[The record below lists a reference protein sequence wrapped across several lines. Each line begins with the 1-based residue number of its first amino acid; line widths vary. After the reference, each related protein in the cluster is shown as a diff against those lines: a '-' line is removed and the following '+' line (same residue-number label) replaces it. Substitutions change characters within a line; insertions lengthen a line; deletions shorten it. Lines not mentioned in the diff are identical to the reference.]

1 MELEAG
7 TVVEGRVVRVVSFG
21 AFVEL
26 AGGEQGLVH
35 ISQIA
40 HEYVTNVRDYLNEG
54 DIVQVLIKGRDAKG
68 RLDLSIKDLTPAPEG
83 GAPPPRPRRLPKQ
96 SPEFENKLKSFLRG
110 TGGFGG
116 KGNTGGRKKR
126 SRPRKAPPGRCRPR
140 GFAVE

>member
-1 MELEAG
+1 M
-7 TVVEGRVVRVVSFG
+7 VRVTDFG

-26 AGGEQGLVH
+26 PGGEQGLVH

-40 HEYVTNVRDYLNEG
+40 HEFVRNVRDFLNEG
-54 DIVQVLIKGRDAKG
+54 DIVQVMVKGRDAKG
-68 RLDLSIKDLTPAPEG
+68 RLDLSIKDLTPAPE

-116 KGNTGGRKKR
+116 KGGRKGGKKKR
-126 SRPRKAPPGRCRPR
+126 
-140 GFAVE
+140 

>member
-96 SPEFENKLKSFLRG
+96 SPEFENSSRASSGAPEGLGARAKRAAGRSAKGRG
-110 TGGFGG
+110 
-116 KGNTGGRKKR
+116 R
-126 SRPRKAPPGRCRPR
+126 RPR
-140 GFAVE
+140 GVVVPGGLP

>member
-1 MELEAG
+1 MQK
-7 TVVEGRVVRVVSFG
+7 GRVKWFNAEKGYGFIEREGDTDV
-21 AFVEL
+21 FVHYT
-26 AGGEQGLVH
+26 AINAKGFR
-35 ISQIA
+35 
-40 HEYVTNVRDYLNEG
+40 TLNEG

-116 KGNTGGRKKR
+116 KGKKGGRKKR
-126 SRPRKAPPGRCRPR
+126 
-140 GFAVE
+140 